1 VKLEI
6 AKSTACEKGE
16 WTVDFYSA
24 PRWGKGGVG
33 QWLGQACHSKLDRNA
48 VSLAP
53 KNVPRKALDD
63 GAFVARARA
72 TVHFEKGSYRVGV
85 EDGGSKL
92 YIDSKPVPDVS
103 RQAGAVQFRFSD
115 RPLELNGDHE
125 ISYEWNAHSGSM
137 HAFWSAV
144 PVCGESQWLVQFFQN
159 QEPSSFLGAECRD
172 NAYSKAAVVPRT
184 FSAQFAASAS
194 DGSHSAVVWP
204 KHGQDGSKAPLLV
217 RASFDNKVQSG
228 RYRFTTAGSGTR
240 VALDGQ
246 RVPGFAVDGFRSESR
261 VVTEGRHTLTAQF
274 EAPVGEPAS
283 LVFASDPTCH
293 EGQLRVE
300 WFWQEFYTATGD
312 AWSVSCQTAE
322 DLQKGLPEKALP
334 KFKANHGGFSVRVSG
349 RVNFKT
355 GGYRF
360 MGATRGAVKA
370 SVDGVSVIDFWGKI
384 AKEEKQWSKRM
395 PLSGLHEVRFEF
407 HESGPVPSARLAWE
421 ETPDCGKCNWLVEYF
436 QKSEVEDSHF
446 VSQQC
451 MNGPTVAGQPQLDFK
466 DTTLPEALVGD
477 FSVKATST
485 CGFESGNYIFTIPAD
500 HQGRVKVDAGILLD
514 SGLNQDNKPEV
525 SSKTTLISGGDHTV
539 VLEQHESRG
548 VASARVSW
556 SSLKV

>member
-1 VKLEI
+1 M
-6 AKSTACEKGE
+6 
-16 WTVDFYSA
+16 
-24 PRWGKGGVG
+24 
-33 QWLGQACHSKLDRNA
+33 
-48 VSLAP
+48 
-53 KNVPRKALDD
+53 
-63 GAFVARARA
+63 
-72 TVHFEKGSYRVGV
+72 VHFEKGSYRVGV

-92 YIDSKPVPDVS
+92 FIDNKEV
-103 RQAGAVQFRFSD
+103 AGVRREVGADQLRFSD
-115 RPLELNGDHE
+115 RALELDGDHE
-125 ISYEWNAHSGSM
+125 LAYEWNAHSGVM

-144 PVCGESQWLVQFFQN
+144 PVCGEGQWLAQFFQN
-159 QEPSSFLGAECRD
+159 QESSSFLGAECLD
-172 NAYSKAAVVPRT
+172 NSYSKAAVVPRT

-204 KHGQDGSKAPLLV
+204 KHGQDATKAPLLV
-217 RASFDNKVQSG
+217 RASSDTKVQSG
-228 RYRFTTAGSGTR
+228 RYRFTTTGSAAR

-261 VVTEGRHTLTAQF
+261 VVSEGHHHLTAQF
-274 EAPVGEPAS
+274 VAFIGEPAS
-283 LVFASDPTCH
+283 FVFASDPSCPD
-293 EGQLRVE
+293 GQLRVE

-312 AWSVSCQTAE
+312 AWSVSCQTPE

-349 RVNFKT
+349 KVNFKQ

-370 SVDGVSVIDFWGKI
+370 SVDGVSMIDFSGKI
-384 AKEEKQWSKRM
+384 AKDQKQWSKRM

-407 HESGPVPSARLAWE
+407 HESGPVPSARLSWE
-421 ETPDCGKCNWLVEYF
+421 ETPECGKCNWLVEYF

-446 VSQQC
+446 VSEQC
-451 MNGPTVAGQPQLDFK
+451 ISSSKVANQPQLDFK

-477 FSVKATST
+477 FSVKATTT
-485 CGFESGNYIFTIPAD
+485 CDFESGNYIFTIPSD
-500 HQGRVKVDAGILLD
+500 HQGSVKVDGGILLD

-525 SSKTTLISGGDHTV
+525 SSKAALISAGDHTV

-548 VASARVSW
+548 IASAHVSW
-556 SSLKV
+556 SSLKA